1 MVKKWLYLALAASF
15 LPLLLPTSAHAGVN
29 DFAITNFEIEYQLSK
44 DAEGHS
50 LLKTTETITTEF
62 PRIDQNHGIERAIP
76 QKYDGH
82 GTNLQIQ
89 SVTDQNGQDRHY
101 DTRQDENGN
110 LVVRIADMSVYVHG
124 TQTYKLTYTQ
134 KDVTRFF
141 ADTNSD
147 EFYWDTNGVDWRV
160 PINNL
165 HIKLTIDRSLAAAV
179 KSSACY
185 VGKSGSTTKCD
196 LKTAGDSYEVS
207 QQNLAVG
214 ENVTLALGFNA
225 NTFAAYQKTLV
236 EQLIFIWGIL
246 QAVLTVCVLGVV
258 ALIAKRFAHTISR
271 SRELQPI
278 VPEYLPPQNVSMI
291 VAAKISKTLKGS
303 IMTAQLLDLAVR
315 RYIRLYEQ
323 SEKKWYKSSEYEIE
337 IIQDI
342 KPLLAEEQEFL
353 RDMFG
358 HSPLVGERLNLKN
371 LRNNIQYYSRTADDD
386 KNISNLVRK
395 TYNLRAE
402 DKSTKSWLRR
412 LSLIA
417 LAVGIISLS
426 PAVVI
431 LSAVAFGLSF
441 AAYRLTDK
449 GLALRRY
456 IEGLKMYIEVAEVDR
471 LKMLQSPDGAQ
482 KVSQVTNGNT
492 EPSQLV
498 NLYEKVLPYAVLLG
512 KEKDWSK
519 QLGQYYEQSS
529 TQPDWYAGQ
538 GAFNAAMFSAS
549 MSGLSQAASYTSSS
563 SSSSGGSGGG
573 GSSGGGGGGGGGGG
587 V

>member
-1 MVKKWLYLALAASF
+1 MVKKWLYIALAASF
-15 LPLLLPTSAHAGVN
+15 LPLLLPASAYAGVN

-44 DAEGHS
+44 DVEGHS
-50 LLKTTETITTEF
+50 LLKTTETITAEF
-62 PRIDQNHGIERAIP
+62 PSIDQNHGIERAIP

-82 GTNLQIQ
+82 GTNLQLQ
-89 SVTDQNGQDRHY
+89 SVTDQNGKARHY

-124 TQTYKLTYTQ
+124 TQTYRLTYTQ

-196 LKTAGDSYEVS
+196 LREAGDSYEVS

-214 ENVTLALGFNA
+214 ENVTIALGFSA

-258 ALIAKRFAHTISR
+258 ALIAKRFNHTINR

-291 VAAKISKTLKGS
+291 VAAKISKTVKGS
-303 IMTAQLLDLAVR
+303 IMTAQLLDLAIR

-323 SEKKWYKSSEYEIE
+323 SEKKWYKSSDYEIE

-358 HSPLVGERLNLKN
+358 HSPLVGERLNLKT

-395 TYNLRAE
+395 IYDLRAE

-426 PAVVI
+426 PAVII

-492 EPSQLV
+492 EPRQLV

-512 KEKDWSK
+512 KEKEWSK

-529 TQPDWYAGQ
+529 TQPDWYTSQ
-538 GAFNAAMFSAS
+538 GVFNAAMFSAS
-549 MSGLSQAASYTSSS
+549 MSGFSQAASYTSSS